1 RDLGPDPAQDRAHG
15 RVRRARRAPD
25 AGDGAAVARVGARRP
40 LRRQRRVPPDV
51 RRRATRVADR
61 RRDRRPRCG
70 GRRAP
75 VAEAWCS
82 VESAEPRAGMSRAAA
97 LALDLDGVLGDTRPL
112 WRAWLES
119 AAPVLGVDP
128 DALPEDRARAADE
141 LDRSDAGNWRTLL
154 ERFSEDRA
162 PVYLRRDPG

>member
-1 RDLGPDPAQDRAHG
+1 
-15 RVRRARRAPD
+15 
-25 AGDGAAVARVGARRP
+25 
-40 LRRQRRVPPDV
+40 
-51 RRRATRVADR
+51 
-61 RRDRRPRCG
+61 
-70 GRRAP
+70 
-75 VAEAWCS
+75 
-82 VESAEPRAGMSRAAA
+82 MSRAAA

-162 PVYLRRDPG
+162 PVYLRRDPGTSAALRALTGSGCRIGVFSDAPEPLARIALSHLGADRRVELVETGAGARERLLSELGPESVLVTSRSELDRVLRGET